1 MPPPGTAKHH
11 DFQRRLSFALTELPG
26 TSIKPTA
33 LQHVLVHS
41 EEYPNLPVGAPDPY
55 ENAPMKIPLIRPNPA
70 KLSRLGAELAGI
82 EASGIFTNYGPLNT
96 RFEQAV
102 QKTIFGGVGACVTV
116 CNATIGLMLALK
128 HAAGSQPDRRQF
140 ALMPSFTFAAAAHA
154 ALWAGL
160 TPLLC
165 DIDEETWTPSA
176 AAEEELLEQFGP
188 QIAVL
193 FPYATFG
200 NNLDLDRYDT
210 LSRRHGIP
218 VVIDAAA
225 SLGTTAPDGAAF
237 GAGCPHPLVYSLHAT
252 KAFATLEGG
261 LIYSADPV
269 AVQTLRA
276 MGNFGFAE
284 PRIASMPGLNSK
296 LSEVVALMGLEKL
309 EEFERVITHRSA
321 IAQAY
326 YAELA
331 GWTFQRLTGRRH
343 AFTFM
348 PVLLPESCAD
358 RRREIV
364 KSLADEGIGAGSYFS
379 PHVAEHPY
387 FRQTCVAGHLANT
400 ERIAR
405 RIITL
410 PMSDAMTPDEVE
422 YVCRVLRNVC
432 GEAPR
437 RVRPGGG

>member
-1 MPPPGTAKHH
+1 M
-11 DFQRRLSFALTELPG
+11 S
-26 TSIKPTA
+26 
-33 LQHVLVHS
+33 V
-41 EEYPNLPVGAPDPY
+41 
-55 ENAPMKIPLIRPNPA
+55 MKIPLIRPNPA
-70 KLSRLGAELAGI
+70 KLSGLGAELAGL
-82 EASGIFTNYGPLNT
+82 EASGIFSNYGPLNT
-96 RFEQAV
+96 RFEQEV

-128 HAAGSQPDRRQF
+128 HAAGTQPGTRRF

-165 DIDEETWTPSA
+165 DIDEATWTPSA
-176 AAEEELLEQFGP
+176 AAEQELLERFGAE
-188 QIAVL
+188 IAVV

-200 NNLDLDRYDT
+200 NDLDLDRYDA
-210 LSRRHGIP
+210 LSRRSGIP

-225 SLGTTAPDGAAF
+225 SLGTVARDGTGF
-237 GAGCPHPLVYSLHAT
+237 GTGCPHPLVYSLHVT

-261 LIYSADPV
+261 LIYSADPATV
-269 AVQTLRA
+269 EALRA

-284 PRIASMPGLNSK
+284 PRVASMPGLNSK

-309 EEFERVITHRSA
+309 KEFEQVIAHRIE
-321 IAQAY
+321 IAEAY

-358 RRREIV
+358 RRRQIL
-364 KSLADEGIGAGSYFS
+364 KSLADEGIGASSYFS

-387 FRQTCVAGHLANT
+387 FRQTCVTGDLAVT
-400 ERIAR
+400 ERIGR

-410 PMSDAMTPDEVE
+410 PMSDTMTADEVA
-422 YVCRVLRNVC
+422 YIARVLRNAC
-432 GEAPR
+432 GNAATESSPR
-437 RVRPGGG
+437 PTTPH